1 MGNYDAEVRI
11 STKVDTSQMQKL
23 QVQVD
28 KSINKVEAL
37 TEKYEKLKNK
47 KIPTDDFLEVQK
59 QADETQAKLDKLLAK
74 RESFHGSRKSASWLN
89 MNAEIEELQRYLPY
103 VQGELQDLIDTGKA
117 FTLGKDSD
125 EFEKLSKD
133 LRIAKAELGALVTKQ
148 EEMHGK
154 NRKIIGGFKGISDMA
169 KKAFF
174 GANKSVEKTNGLFST
189 FASRLKG
196 ITLSLLVFNWISKG
210 FNGMI
215 AGMKEGS
222 KNLLKYSAE
231 YLESMSDLKS
241 ANTQLKNSFATAFA
255 PIMQSAIPYLVT
267 LMNFVTSA
275 MNKVAQFVAV
285 LSGKSSWIKA
295 IAVQE
300 DYADSLN
307 GTAAAAKKAMGA
319 LASFDTL
326 EVLNKNESVSGGG
339 GGVNPDD
346 MFEEVPI
353 EDMGVANFAK
363 RLKELILSDD
373 WYGLGAALGEKMN
386 DTLDSIKWDKIKDSA
401 KSIAYKIASLINGY
415 VETPGLFSNI
425 GRTIAEALNT
435 AFDFLYTFATELHW
449 DSIGLAISSGINGFF
464 NTFDFKKAAE
474 TLNSWVDG
482 IKTMIKTALSNT
494 EWGDVWEGAKT
505 FFSNLE
511 LDTVS
516 ILVGALI
523 WKMGGAAL
531 TKELVKTGLANAA
544 GWAVSSGALTWT
556 VELGIVVIGSVLIFE
571 FIKEP
576 AIDLFSDGNAQLA
589 DDVKKRYDGI
599 GGTIRMLGDG
609 AKIAEGKLKDLP
621 ITLRDGSFAAGTMA
635 AALDEIAKGTIYTE
649 EQLHKMQESVGLTGE
664 DMETLRQE
672 MLMANPELMEIA
684 DTFGL
689 FDASIETLEDI
700 AGGMDAL
707 QRSAGNT
714 SQTFELMHHPMN
726 QMTDEAKAF
735 FLEVE
740 NGNIS
745 VDDYITNMS
754 DAAAGTEVFKSGF
767 SEKWDGV
774 RDWFAENVIP
784 WFTGEKWEEISQG
797 IIEGV
802 DAKWQE
808 FCAWWS
814 ETAIFGWW
822 EENVVPWFSME
833 KWVELA
839 QGIMDGIS
847 EKWGEVT
854 SWWESAI
861 GEWWES
867 SVAPWFTAEKWI
879 ELGNN
884 MKKGIYNGFLGIV
897 GKVVD
902 IVNAIITAC
911 ENMINFMIDKINSL
925 IESCAELANS
935 IPGVSLS
942 TSVIP
947 NVAFGRV
954 KMPQI
959 PALAEGAVIRGGN
972 PFMAILGDQRM
983 GQTNIEAP
991 QSAIEDA
998 VLAGMNRAG
1007 MLNGGN
1013 MTININYDGET
1024 FARLAVKDFL
1034 SEMDRQGYDI
1044 DILGGLT

>member
-174 GANKSVEKTNGLFST
+174 GVNKSVEKTNGLFST

-326 EVLNKNESVSGGG
+326 EVLNKNESASSGG

-353 EDMGVANFAK
+353 EDVGVANFAK

-386 DTLDSIKWDKIKDSA
+386 DALDSIRWDKIKASA
-401 KSIAYKIASLINGY
+401 KSIAYKIANLINGY

-425 GRTIAEALNT
+425 GKTIAEALNT

-449 DSIGLAISSGINGFF
+449 DSIGLAISSSINGFF
-464 NTFDFKKAAE
+464 DTFDFKKAAE

-482 IKTMIKTALSNT
+482 IKTMIKTAISNI
-494 EWGDVWEGAKT
+494 EWGDVWEGVKT

-511 LDTVS
+511 LDTIAVIVGLASIKRIGKIELLKSAKNFLAEEVGKLLGTVTIPKLTVLFTNFSIGPSGMGTAGFDAIAFEILSGLDQALSEIIPDFVS
-516 ILVGALI
+516 DFIGDFIAGFAI
-523 WKMGGAAL
+523 AGAAS
-531 TKELVKTGLANAA
+531 GGNPIAA
-544 GWAVSSGALTWT
+544 
-556 VELGIVVIGSVLIFE
+556 VIGGLLFPV
-571 FIKEP
+571 KE
-576 AIDLFSDGNAQLA
+576 
-589 DDVKKRYDGI
+589 
-599 GGTIRMLGDG
+599 
-609 AKIAEGKLKDLP
+609 
-621 ITLRDGSFAAGTMA
+621 
-635 AALDEIAKGTIYTE
+635 EI
-649 EQLHKMQESVGLTGE
+649 M
-664 DMETLRQE
+664 
-672 MLMANPELMEIA
+672 N
-684 DTFGL
+684 L
-689 FDASIETLEDI
+689 FDPSI
-700 AGGMDAL
+700 A
-707 QRSAGNT
+707 
-714 SQTFELMHHPMN
+714 FWWF
-726 QMTDEAKAF
+726 DEAKKAF
-735 FLEVE
+735 ATAFDGNRRDFWDIGLWIVEGIIDGIIGALSFVATPFLNLFEWIRQGICDIFGIASPAKEMIPLGEYILLGILEGFNSMVPAFGE
-740 NGNIS
+740 AIQTWFNE
-745 VDDYITNMS
+745 YIT
-754 DAAAGTEVFKSGF
+754 
-767 SEKWDGV
+767 
-774 RDWFAENVIP
+774 
-784 WFTGEKWEEISQG
+784 
-797 IIEGV
+797 
-802 DAKWQE
+802 
-808 FCAWWS
+808 
-814 ETAIFGWW
+814 
-822 EENVVPWFSME
+822 PWFSME
-833 KWVELA
+833 RWVELA